1 MNSSSYLFIVGLFV
15 IAVGVAWILTGGPGA
30 DTGIPVPT
38 TPVPAPEI
46 TPGTPPPTPGL
57 DTPAQPTFGAQ
68 AASTVAQPMTAVPVT
83 TAGPTPQP
91 TAPISSDDIKL
102 HFMDLA
108 FGSGNAYLE
117 RLNATDYNGRIVI
130 SVSANDDSDKTQ
142 LTNAAKEFNSISQTD
157 QLSEMIKDG
166 MNGNIAIKFIP
177 GSGMSAIAL
186 NTSDDLA
193 NREIRS
199 NGVTTAKL
207 TRGIIYINADLKG
220 DLRNHTLMRG
230 LYYELGVVGETAKYP
245 DSLFYSGDNTN
256 VNLTYVDR
264 NAIGVLYGPGL
275 YHGMT
280 VDDIRKI
287 MYIH

>member
-1 MNSSSYLFIVGLFV
+1 MNSSSILFIAGLFV
-15 IAVGVAWILTGGPGA
+15 IAFGIAWILTGGPGA
-30 DTGIPVPT
+30 DTGIPVPAT
-38 TPVPAPEI
+38 PLPVPEVTTGTPVLPPVQDTPA
-46 TPGTPPPTPGL
+46 PPTPE
-57 DTPAQPTFGAQ
+57 AQ
-68 AASTVAQPMTAVPVT
+68 AVSTVAQPITVPVT
-83 TAGPTPQP
+83 TAAPTPQP

-108 FGSGNAYLE
+108 FGSGNAYLQ

-130 SVSANDDSDKTQ
+130 SVSANDASDITQ
-142 LTNAAKEFNSISQTD
+142 LSNAAKEFNSISQTD

-177 GSGMSAIAL
+177 GNGMSAIAL

-207 TRGIIYINADLKG
+207 TRGVIYINADLKG
-220 DLRNHTLMRG
+220 DLRNHTLMKS

-264 NAIGVLYGPGL
+264 NAIGILYGPGF

-280 VDDIRKI
+280 VEDIRKI